1 MTGSAAGATAP
12 SPIRISIRGLIS
24 HNGRPNQAR
33 ICSTFT
39 TSEVIVASASSAAAR
54 ARISPAITSVSNAA
68 SSCGPAGVHA
78 FALIPKR
85 VWVPAYDADRD
96 IRDGAWVAELTG
108 LLPLIGWPVGM
119 RVIARKERPHP
130 GAKLRITDTDG
141 MRVTAFATNTTV
153 MDVMPTSA

>member
-1 MTGSAAGATAP
+1 
-12 SPIRISIRGLIS
+12 
-24 HNGRPNQAR
+24 
-33 ICSTFT
+33 
-39 TSEVIVASASSAAAR
+39 
-54 ARISPAITSVSNAA
+54 
-68 SSCGPAGVHA
+68 
-78 FALIPKR
+78 LIPKR